1 MSQGA
6 DAAAGVL
13 AGRHVLVTAGPTWED
28 IDPVRFIGNRSS
40 GRMGFAVAAAAR
52 AAGARVTL
60 VAGPVALQA
69 PDGVQR
75 VDVRSAAQMHEAVMA
90 ALPADVYVGAAAV
103 ADFRPA
109 SVAAQ
114 KIKKQPGGDGLVLEL
129 VRTRDILAEVAVHP
143 SRPALVVGFAAETT
157 ALEAN
162 ALAKLRGKK
171 LDLVC
176 ANRVG
181 IAGSGF
187 ESADNT
193 LEVYWDGGHQRLG
206 PGPKTTIAM
215 ELLGLVAARLAPL
228 PGPSP
233 RSR

>member
-1 MSQGA
+1 MTPAPG
-6 DAAAGVL
+6 AAGPFL
-13 AGRHVLVTAGPTWED
+13 AGRHVLVTAGPTYED

-60 VAGPVALQA
+60 VAGPVALAA
-69 PDGVQR
+69 PEGVRR
-75 VDVRSAAQMHEAVMA
+75 VDVRSAAQMHEAVLA

-109 SVAAQ
+109 DVAAQ
-114 KIKKQPGGDGLVLEL
+114 KIKKQPGGGGLVLEL
-129 VRTRDILAEVAVHP
+129 VRTRDILAEVATHP

-157 ALEAN
+157 DLEAN
-162 ALAKLRGKK
+162 ALAKLHGKK

-181 IAGSGF
+181 VAGSGF
-187 ESADNT
+187 ESDDNT
-193 LEVYWDGGHQRLG
+193 LEVYWRGGHQRLG
-206 PGPKTTIAM
+206 PGPKTTIAT
-215 ELLGLVAARLAPL
+215 GLVQRVAAMLADP
-228 PGPSP
+228 PAPSP
-233 RSR
+233 RFP